1 MDTVQNMRAFLAVCR
16 RRSFVA
22 AARDVG
28 VAPSV
33 LTKRVNQLE
42 YRLNAKL
49 LERTT
54 RHVRPTELGERYRSI
69 IQRIVRDCEEL
80 VNGIQRA
87 PSALAGHIRVKVPAR
102 MTERV
107 LTPVFVR
114 FRREHPAVTLDV
126 VVQDESV
133 NPLEGGFDI
142 ALDVMNTSYDETEQQ
157 TFLIYPSIVCAA
169 PDYLARRGHPLHP
182 SDLQHHDCLVFQA
195 SGSIWTFL
203 GGNGP
208 VIVNVSPCFSTN
220 DADLLLSVACGGCG
234 IGKLSLF
241 LARGALHAGRLVRV
255 LSDYRTPDLSLKAFV
270 PRNRVHLARVRAL
283 LAAIRKEIALTVPAD
298 LASVDS
304 VCQPLERA
312 IYLAAR
318 HG

>member
-69 IQRIVRDCEEL
+69 MQRIVRDYEEL
-80 VNGIQRA
+80 VSGIQRA
-87 PSALAGHIRVKVPAR
+87 PSALAGHIRIKVPAR
-102 MTERV
+102 VTERV
-107 LTPVFVR
+107 LAPVFVR
-114 FRREHPAVTLDV
+114 FRRQHSAVTLDV

-142 ALDVMNTSYDETEQQ
+142 AIDVMNTSYDETEQE
-157 TFLIYPSIVCAA
+157 TFLSYPSIVCAA
-169 PDYLARRGHPLHP
+169 PDYLARRGHPEHP
-182 SDLQHHDCLVFQA
+182 TDLRQHDCLVFRA
-195 SGSIWTFL
+195 SGSTWTFL
-203 GGNGP
+203 GRNGP
-208 VIVNVSPCFSTN
+208 VAVNVAPCFITN

-234 IGKLSLF
+234 VGKLSLL
-241 LARGALHAGRLVRV
+241 LARDALHAGRLVRV
-255 LSDYRTPDLSLKAFV
+255 LSDYRTPELSLKAFV
-270 PRNRVHLARVRAL
+270 PRNRAHLARVRAL
-283 LAAIRKEIALTVPAD
+283 LASIRKEVAAAVPPD
-298 LASVDS
+298 LLSLDRA
-304 VCQPLERA
+304 CYPLESADYVSKRE
-312 IYLAAR
+312 
-318 HG
+318 